1 MISLHE
7 RLTTLSP
14 TQRQAL
20 YDQARREALALRRQA
35 IADAVDAV
43 GHGVQA
49 AASAASRHLRAAWQ
63 RVHGA
68 GTAPVVPHRTAASC
82 PR

>member
-35 IADAVDAV
+35 IADAVDGA
-43 GHGVQA
+43 GRGLQA
-49 AASAASRHLRAAWQ
+49 LASATGRRLRTAWQ
-63 RVHGA
+63 RVRIMGV
-68 GTAPVVPHRTAASC
+68 APLAPPRAAAAC

>member
-20 YDQARREALALRRQA
+20 YDQARREAQALRRQA

-63 RVHGA
+63 RVQGA
-68 GTAPVVPHRTAASC
+68 GAAPVAPHRTAASC